1 MSIKK
6 VWVDKLKDK
15 FLLST
20 EKYKSFGVERNKFCK
35 EMVKI
40 IENYSLKEIPSEEF
54 KVLKNLSGFWE
65 FIRIYPGTSFRD
77 IFGGDIRDPEIER
90 KFDYWYAVD
99 LKVTKPFY
107 DRCYDNSIYRI
118 RKLPPEILPE
128 LIRINNE
135 IMDLDYKKTYLNQSW
150 DRLINSRTKRT
161 WLKIN
166 FPKIYEQLKDY
177 ETSVSV

>member
-20 EKYKSFGVERNKFCK
+20 EKYKSFGTKRNKLCK

-40 IENYSLKEIPSEEF
+40 IEDYSLKEIPPEEF
-54 KVLKNLSGFWE
+54 KVLKNLSGFWVSV
-65 FIRIYPGTSFRD
+65 RIYPGTSFRD
-77 IFGGDIRDPEIER
+77 LIGGDIRDPKIER
-90 KFDYWYAVD
+90 AFNYWYGID
-99 LKVTKPFY
+99 LKITKPFY
-107 DRCYDNSIYRI
+107 DRCYDNSIYNI
-118 RKLPPEILPE
+118 GKLPAEILPE

-135 IMDLDYKKTYLNQSW
+135 IMELDYQKTYLNQSW
-150 DRLINSRTKRT
+150 DRLINPRTKKT

-166 FPKIYEQLKDY
+166 FSKIYEQLKNY
-177 ETSVSV
+177 ESVSV